1 MLLDQAALG
10 RDAPEFVR
18 NRVQM
23 QEEHMSTI
31 WQKFNG
37 SVRAIV
43 PLFDQELRGC
53 PMLREAAQKLM
64 M

>member
-1 MLLDQAALG
+1 
-10 RDAPEFVR
+10 
-18 NRVQM
+18 M
-23 QEEHMSTI
+23 QEEHMRSI

-53 PMLREAAQKLM
+53 SMLREAAQKLM
-64 M
+64 R